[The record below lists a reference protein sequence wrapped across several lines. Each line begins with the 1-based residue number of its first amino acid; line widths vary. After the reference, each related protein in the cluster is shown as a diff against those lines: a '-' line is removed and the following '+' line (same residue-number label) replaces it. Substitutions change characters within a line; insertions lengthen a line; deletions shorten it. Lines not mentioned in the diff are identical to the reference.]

1 MIQGAMQD
9 DTIAEG
15 REHMIL
21 IAVWS
26 PVLQPDRYAILL
38 DADTCP
44 HIHILAVFVLYIT
57 VQYLI
62 LFLIGDRGLD
72 L

>member
-15 REHMIL
+15 RELLIV

-26 PVLQPDRYAILL
+26 PVLQRDSSAFSL
-38 DADTCP
+38 DANSWP
-44 HIHILAVFVLYIT
+44 HVHILAVFVLYSI
-57 VQYLI
+57 
-62 LFLIGDRGLD
+62 
-72 L
+72 